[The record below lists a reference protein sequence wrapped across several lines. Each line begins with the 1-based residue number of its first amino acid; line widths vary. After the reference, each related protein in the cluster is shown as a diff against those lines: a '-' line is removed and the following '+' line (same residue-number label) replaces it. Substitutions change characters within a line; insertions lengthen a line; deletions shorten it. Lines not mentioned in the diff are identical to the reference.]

1 MSLQTATNPDTGERV
16 ILIGDQWKPIT
27 QSATNKQGAK
37 AYLVDNNWITDD
49 APVAAAAPSEIPAPR
64 KERGIFETI
73 GAPIQAAAEGII
85 SGGGNVMFG
94 GQELLGKG
102 LRAVGNLFPADQTLS
117 GPLAG
122 QRPLNLVQEAGTA
135 LAADAARRR
144 AEAQARVA
152 PFKEEYPTSTGAGE
166 LAAEVAATYPVG
178 GMIAAPLRAVPAAA
192 PLAQAIRTGGFSTG
206 QAVQKGAP
214 IANRL
219 VDLGTR
225 VAGGAVT
232 GGATAAITN
241 PEEAETG
248 AMIGAA
254 VPLAGTV
261 VNYLAKGA
269 GFLKD
274 AFTGQLAAVKAGK
287 ISREIA
293 GDRIGAIRAA
303 LAAAPEDLTAAQA
316 AAGVQNNAFQA
327 LGEFANR
334 TDNLSLKLKQQASDD
349 IALLHRMAEG
359 GNETEA
365 RAAYEASIKRLNE
378 LTQDMRNV
386 ELGAANQAAQT
397 INQLAPQA
405 QQRQASMINAL
416 REGMPANLPSG
427 AAGIPAPGVSGI
439 HAGTEALQRGNV
451 ADDAA
456 RRLMVARSQAARGGV
471 SEPMIPGVN
480 DRRVGG
486 ANQFVSEQWKE
497 ASDIFANIAKQRRAE
512 AGFLE
517 RQIGSLE
524 DHGLRPLD
532 AGSITAAIDAKL
544 AAPGLRASSNM
555 TKVLSA
561 VKDDIANLT
570 AKGGGVIDAHD
581 LYTLRKEGINER
593 IMQILGQTDPKISA
607 KVTRSVL
614 QEVRPLIDDAIEKA
628 GGTGWRDY
636 LKTYSQNMQA
646 IDQKAMAA
654 QAAKLFDKTPQE
666 YVRLVRGN
674 NPDAVEAIFGPGSYD
689 IFKEMGSKMP
699 TLEKLAANVERDA
712 AMKTAA
718 TAGEERLS
726 AVVED
731 IGRSFPRLPSL
742 LRRDVT
748 IGNVTFDELE
758 KRLNKKV
765 ALKLQ
770 EGMLSGKTALEM
782 LNTLPASER
791 AGVLRL
797 LTDPSRYGK
806 TGAAAARAA
815 VMPEPPTNALAPE
828 QENRNALNAPYFEVR
843 GVGSTGR

>member
-1 MSLQTATNPDTGERV
+1 MATKYRVQGPD
-16 ILIGDQWKPIT
+16 
-27 QSATNKQGAK
+27 GA
-37 AYLVDNNWITDD
+37 VHVFEGPDD
-49 APVAAAAPSEIPAPR
+49 ATPAQVEAFAAQTFGTAPASRGTGMPGPRTPAQP
-64 KERGIFETI
+64 KLTGVLGVMEQI
-73 GAPIQAAAEGII
+73 GAPLQAASEGII

-117 GPLAG
+117 GVMTG

-152 PFKEEYPTSTGAGE
+152 PFKQEYPTSTGAGE
-166 LAAEVAATYPVG
+166 LAAEVAATAPVG
-178 GMIAAPLRAVPAAA
+178 AGLGFAVGKAAPALG
-192 PLAQAIRTGGFSTG
+192 QAIRTGGFSTG

-214 IANRL
+214 LATRAA
-219 VDLGTR
+219 DLGIR
-225 VAGGAVT
+225 AAGGAIT
-232 GGATAAITN
+232 GGTTAALIN
-241 PEEAETG
+241 PSLSEAETG
-248 AMIGAA
+248 ATIGAA
-254 VPLAGTV
+254 LAV
-261 VNYLAKGA
+261 VAPPIVGALAKGA

-287 ISREIA
+287 ISREVA

-303 LAAAPEDLTAAQA
+303 LAAAPDDLTAAQA
-316 AAGVQNNAFQA
+316 AAGVQKNAFQA
-327 LGEFANR
+327 LGSFASK
-334 TDNLSLKLKQQASDD
+334 TDDISLKLKQQASDD
-349 IALLHRMAEG
+349 IALLQRMAEG

-365 RAAYEASIKRLNE
+365 RAAYEASIKRLNQ
-378 LTQDMRNV
+378 LTEDMRNV

-405 QQRQASMINAL
+405 QQRQAGMVNAL
-416 REGMPANLPSG
+416 RG
-427 AAGIPAPGVSGI
+427 GIPVGPPLPGQAVISPATEAAQQAATAAKGKPGFLT
-439 HAGTEALQRGNV
+439 AGT
-451 ADDAA
+451 
-456 RRLMVARSQAARGGV
+456 RSQ
-471 SEPMIPGVN
+471 EW
-480 DRRVGG
+480 
-486 ANQFVSEQWKE
+486 QET
-497 ASDIFANIAKQRRAE
+497 SDIFADIAKQRRAE

-524 DHGLRPLD
+524 DYGLRPLD
-532 AGSITAAIDAKL
+532 AGGITAAIDAKL
-544 AAPGLRASSNM
+544 ATPGLRASPNVVN
-555 TKVLSA
+555 VLQA

-607 KVTRSVL
+607 KVTRKVL
-614 QEVRPLIDDAIEKA
+614 EEVRPLIDDAIERA

-654 QAAKLFDKTPQE
+654 QAAKLFKDSPQE

-699 TLEKLAANVERDA
+699 TLEKLATSIETKE
-712 AMKTAA
+712 AMKEAA
-718 TAGEERLS
+718 GLGQEAFADVIERAGRT
-726 AVVED
+726 
-731 IGRSFPRLPSL
+731 FPRIRNTL
-742 LRRDVT
+742 
-748 IGNVTFDELE
+748 NAKVTFANLTSDQLE
-758 KRLNKKV
+758 GLIGPKI
-765 ALKLQ
+765 AAKLR
-770 EGMLSGKTALEM
+770 EGMVSGKTALEM

-791 AGVLRL
+791 AGVLRI
-797 LTDPSRYGK
+797 LTDPSKFGK
-806 TGAAAARAA
+806 AGAAAARAT
-815 VMPEPPTNALAPE
+815 VMPQAPTNALAPS

>member
-1 MSLQTATNPDTGERV
+1 MATKYRVQGPD
-16 ILIGDQWKPIT
+16 
-27 QSATNKQGAK
+27 GA
-37 AYLVDNNWITDD
+37 VHVFEGPDD
-49 APVAAAAPSEIPAPR
+49 ATPAQVEAFAAQTFGTAPASRGTGMPGPRTPAQP
-64 KERGIFETI
+64 KLTGVLGVMEQI
-73 GAPIQAAAEGII
+73 GAPLQAASEGII

-117 GPLAG
+117 GVMTG

-152 PFKEEYPTSTGAGE
+152 PFKQEYPTSTGAGE
-166 LAAEVAATYPVG
+166 LAAEVAATAPVG
-178 GMIAAPLRAVPAAA
+178 AGLGFAVGKAAPALG
-192 PLAQAIRTGGFSTG
+192 QAIRTGGFSTG

-214 IANRL
+214 LATRAA
-219 VDLGTR
+219 DLGIR
-225 VAGGAVT
+225 AAGGAIT
-232 GGATAAITN
+232 GGTTAALIN
-241 PEEAETG
+241 PSLSEAETG
-248 AMIGAA
+248 ATIGAA
-254 VPLAGTV
+254 LAV
-261 VNYLAKGA
+261 VAPPIVGALAKGA

-287 ISREIA
+287 ISREVA

-303 LAAAPEDLTAAQA
+303 LAAAPDDLTAAQA
-316 AAGVQNNAFQA
+316 AAGVQKNAFQA
-327 LGEFANR
+327 LGSFASK
-334 TDNLSLKLKQQASDD
+334 TDDISLKLKQQASDD
-349 IALLHRMAEG
+349 IALLQRMAEG

-365 RAAYEASIKRLNE
+365 RAAYEASIKRLNQ
-378 LTQDMRNV
+378 LTEDMRNV

-405 QQRQASMINAL
+405 QQRQAGMVNAL
-416 REGMPANLPSG
+416 RG
-427 AAGIPAPGVSGI
+427 GIPVGPPLPGQAVISPATEAAQQAATAAKGKPGFLT
-439 HAGTEALQRGNV
+439 AGT
-451 ADDAA
+451 
-456 RRLMVARSQAARGGV
+456 RSQ
-471 SEPMIPGVN
+471 EW
-480 DRRVGG
+480 
-486 ANQFVSEQWKE
+486 QET
-497 ASDIFANIAKQRRAE
+497 SDIFADIAKQRRAE

-524 DHGLRPLD
+524 DYGLRPLD
-532 AGSITAAIDAKL
+532 AGGITAAIDAKL
-544 AAPGLRASSNM
+544 ATPGLRASPNVVN
-555 TKVLSA
+555 VLQA

-581 LYTLRKEGINER
+581 LYALRKEGINER

-607 KVTRSVL
+607 KVTRKVL
-614 QEVRPLIDDAIEKA
+614 EEVRPLIDDAIERA

-654 QAAKLFDKTPQE
+654 QAAKLFKDSPQE

-699 TLEKLAANVERDA
+699 TLEKLATSIETKE
-712 AMKTAA
+712 AMKEAA
-718 TAGEERLS
+718 GLGQEAFADVIERAGRT
-726 AVVED
+726 
-731 IGRSFPRLPSL
+731 FPRIRNTL
-742 LRRDVT
+742 
-748 IGNVTFDELE
+748 NAKVTFANLTSDQLE
-758 KRLNKKV
+758 GLIGPKI
-765 ALKLQ
+765 AAKLR
-770 EGMLSGKTALEM
+770 EGMVSGKTALEM

-791 AGVLRL
+791 AGVLRI
-797 LTDPSRYGK
+797 LTDPSKFGK
-806 TGAAAARAA
+806 AGAAAARAT
-815 VMPEPPTNALAPE
+815 VMPQAPTNALAPS